1 MLSTERTKGDDLMS
15 ILTASTTTIWL
26 VVLVLAIVI
35 EIATL
40 GLTTIWFAG
49 GALVAF
55 LLSLAGVPVGFQI
68 AAFLIVSLVLLYFT
82 RPIAIKYFNQNR
94 TRTNTEAL
102 IGKQAIVVSDINNIE
117 GLGRVLIQGKEW
129 TARAELEEEK
139 IAAGAVVLVTGIE
152 GVKLLV
158 KKLRDQE

>member
-1 MLSTERTKGDDLMS
+1 MNLSISMVWLI
-15 ILTASTTTIWL
+15 ILA
-26 VVLVLAIVI
+26 VLVVI

-55 LLSLAGVPVGFQI
+55 LLSVIHAPVALQI
-68 AAFLIVSLVLLYFT
+68 AAFLIVSVVLLYFT
-82 RPIAIKYFNQNR
+82 RPIAIKYFNR
-94 TRTNTEAL
+94 DRIRTNSEAL

-129 TARAELEEEK
+129 SARAAIEDEK
-139 IAAGAVVLVTGIE
+139 IAAGAVVEVTDIE

>member
-1 MLSTERTKGDDLMS
+1 MS
-15 ILTASTTTIWL
+15 ILTASMTMIWL
-26 VVLVLAIVI
+26 VILVGAIVI

-55 LLSLAGVPVGFQI
+55 LLSLLNLPVALQI
-68 AAFLIVSLVLLYFT
+68 AAFLIVSIVLLYFT
-82 RPIAIKYFNQNR
+82 RPIAVRYFNKDR
-94 TRTNTEAL
+94 VRTNSEAL
-102 IGKQAIVVSDINNIE
+102 VGQQAIVVSDINNIE

-129 TARAELEEEK
+129 TARAAVDGEK
-139 IAAGAVVLVTGIE
+139 IPAGAVVEVSAIE

-158 KKLRDQE
+158 KQLNDNTQ

>member
-1 MLSTERTKGDDLMS
+1 MTM
-15 ILTASTTTIWL
+15 IWL
-26 VVLVLAIVI
+26 VILVGAIVI

-55 LLSLAGVPVGFQI
+55 LLSLLNLPVALQI
-68 AAFLIVSLVLLYFT
+68 AAFLIVSIVLLYFT
-82 RPIAIKYFNQNR
+82 RPIAVRYFNKDR
-94 TRTNTEAL
+94 VRTNSEAL
-102 IGKQAIVVSDINNIE
+102 VGQQAIVVSDINNIE

-129 TARAELEEEK
+129 TARAAVDGEK
-139 IAAGAVVLVTGIE
+139 IPAGAVVEVSAIE

-158 KKLRDQE
+158 KQLNDNTQ

>member
-1 MLSTERTKGDDLMS
+1 MSLMNLSLSMIWLI
-15 ILTASTTTIWL
+15 ILT
-26 VVLVLAIVI
+26 VMIVI

-49 GALVAF
+49 GALIAF
-55 LLSLAGVPVGFQI
+55 LLSVVHAPLALQI
-68 AAFLIVSLVLLYFT
+68 AAFLIVSVVLLYFT
-82 RPIAIKYFNQNR
+82 RPIAIKYFNRNR
-94 TRTNTEAL
+94 IQTNSEAL

-129 TARAELEEEK
+129 TARAEEESEK
-139 IAAGAVVLVTGIE
+139 IPAGAVVEVTGIE